1 MPIGAFARWLTP
13 TRALV
18 GGFAGV
24 IVGGAVLLAL
34 PWSARAAPLPWID
47 ALFTSTSAVCVT
59 GLTTIDVGSRLSPTG
74 QWTLLLLIQVGGLGI
89 TTFST
94 VFLLVVGRRVSLR
107 DRLVLQDAFAVMRRG
122 DVARYAAAILLCTI
136 AIEGI
141 GTALL
146 YSSLPPA
153 GTGRLFNAAFHAIS
167 AFCNAGFS
175 LYRTNLMEVGSG
187 ALLVVAAL
195 IILGGIGFPVIT
207 EVISWLRRG
216 HRRPASLHTRTVLA
230 VTAMLLVTG
239 TVGILLVEWGNPS
252 RAVLGGRSLPDRV
265 VHAFFA
271 SVTARTAGYNSIDY
285 GQVTHAT
292 LLLTMALMFIGGSP
306 GSCAGGIK
314 TVTAAVLYSMVRWRF
329 RGEEWVRLFNRKL
342 PDDAVSRAVVVTMN
356 AIAVLLG
363 AYLVLLVVEGGMAPY
378 REGAMNF
385 VELLFEAIS
394 AFGTVGLSTGITPS
408 LSAGGKLVIILLMFL
423 GRVGPLALA
432 LAVGVEKGPKPFV
445 YAEENVLVG

>member
-24 IVGGAVLLAL
+24 IVGGAVLQAL